1 MPPYLQVIP
10 SLIFLFL
17 CSYVTWSWIAWFRS
31 RGPVQPIWRTTAL
44 VFGLCFASVSTV
56 LSAWLFIHAAFTGG
70 YPFYHPIEL
79 FCIRV
84 GTFTGL
90 LGLVMAVAGKG

>member
-1 MPPYLQVIP
+1 
-10 SLIFLFL
+10 
-17 CSYVTWSWIAWFRS
+17 
-31 RGPVQPIWRTTAL
+31 
-44 VFGLCFASVSTV
+44 V

-90 LGLVMAVAGKG
+90 LGLVMAVAGKGKIRISVTVISIVNLLIWYADALAQ